1 MIKIITDSSCDVDI
15 HTLKKLGVDIIPI
28 QVHFDDESY
37 TPGIDLTNEKFYSK
51 LEMAEKLP
59 TTTQITPMTFH
70 DEFSRHIEEGDEIVG
85 LFISKELSGT
95 YNNAVLTAKKFDET
109 RIHIVD
115 TQNTTFGLA
124 LLIFE
129 AVKMR
134 EEGKTAKEIAERI
147 TSLVPRVELYAGI
160 NTLKFLKMGGRLS
173 SAVAF
178 VGGVLGICPIISVK
192 EGKVVVV
199 GKARGKSAVLTQIEA
214 LVKKSGVSADCCVTF
229 GHSNVP
235 ESAKTMQKSLKEYTA
250 NNKVHRLEI
259 GPVIGTHTGPGA
271 YGVAFIRK

>member
-1 MIKIITDSSCDVDI
+1 MIRIITDSSCDIDRD
-15 HTLKKLGVDIIPI
+15 TLKQLDVEIIPI
-28 QVHFDDESY
+28 QVHFDDESF
-37 TPGIDLTNEKFYSK
+37 TPGVNLTNEKFYSK

-59 TTTQITPMTFH
+59 TTTQITPMTFEE
-70 DEFSRHIEEGDEIVG
+70 EFSKYIEDGDDIVG

-95 YNNAVLTAKKFDET
+95 YNNAVNMANKIDET

-115 TQNTTFGLA
+115 TNNTTFGLA
-124 LLIFE
+124 ILIYE

-134 EEGKTAKEIAERI
+134 EEGKTAKEIAKRI
-147 TSLVPRVELYAGI
+147 TEIVPRIELYAGI

-192 EGKVVVV
+192 DGKVVVV
-199 GKARGKSAVLTQIEA
+199 GKARGKSAVLTQIEE
-214 LVKKSGVSADCCVTF
+214 LVKKSGVSADFCMTF

-235 ESAKTMQKSLKEYTA
+235 ESAKLLQKTLKSHVSSKE
-250 NNKVHRLEI
+250 VHRLEI

-271 YGVAFIRK
+271 YGIAFVRK